1 MISHVVSACFT
12 WLYDK
17 SGSGSAGA
25 DCVWVDDITFPRTC
39 TISDV
44 EEVTE
49 QKTNDLY
56 PNPTTGSFT
65 IELVEESNISIYNML
80 GQQIMQL
87 GKVSGLQ
94 HFDMG
99 NAPKGLYFIQIQ
111 NGNQTEVKKLIV
123 E

>member
-1 MISHVVSACFT
+1 M

-17 SGSGSAGA
+17 NGNNAVGF
-25 DCVWVDDITFPRTC
+25 DCVWIDDITFPRTC
-39 TISDV
+39 IITNV

-49 QKTNDLY
+49 QKATVLY

-65 IELVEESNISIYNML
+65 LELIEESNISIYNML

-87 GKVSGLQ
+87 GKVSGIHHL
-94 HFDMG
+94 DLG
-99 NAPKGLYFIQIQ
+99 NAPKGMYCIQIQ
-111 NGNQTEVKKLIV
+111 NGSQTEVKKLIV

>member
-1 MISHVVSACFT
+1 M
-12 WLYDK
+12 
-17 SGSGSAGA
+17 
-25 DCVWVDDITFPRTC
+25 
-39 TISDV
+39 

-49 QKTNDLY
+49 QKTNVLY

-94 HFDMG
+94 HFDIG